1 MRFVENTR
9 KPLGLGGAIMVSMMN
24 IGHSALADCGFR
36 FLPVSAQSHILD
48 CGCGGGANLKKLL
61 RRYPNSAVHGI
72 DYSVVSVDAARR
84 VNQKA
89 VQAGRCHISCASV
102 AELPYDAEQFELVTA
117 FETVYFW
124 PGLSQC
130 FDEIHRVLRPGG
142 MFLICNECSGDTD
155 KDDTWVDAIPGMT
168 IYPDHQL
175 KAALEQVGFSGVQI
189 HKNKKG
195 WLCVTA
201 RK

>member
-1 MRFVENTR
+1 M
-9 KPLGLGGAIMVSMMN
+9 
-24 IGHSALADCGFR
+24 
-36 FLPVSAQSHILD
+36 
-48 CGCGGGANLKKLL
+48 
-61 RRYPNSAVHGI
+61 HGI
-72 DYSVVSVDAARR
+72 DYAEVSVDSASR

-89 VQAGRCHISCASV
+89 VQSGRCHISCASV
-102 AELPYDAEQFELVTA
+102 ANLPYDGEQFDLVTA

-130 FDEIHRVLRPGG
+130 FGEIHRVLRPGG
-142 MFLICNECSGDTD
+142 MFLICNECSGDTH
-155 KDDTWVDAIPGMT
+155 KDDKWIRAIPGMT

-175 KAALEQVGFSGVQI
+175 KDILAQAGFSDIQI